1 MIRALGRSSA
11 RHPWL
16 TTVTWLLLILLGF
29 AVGGQ
34 VTGRLSGTGLNVSG
48 SESNSVSRLLSTGD
62 QSGDSITAIVGG
74 TDVTGAAV
82 RGQVEAA
89 VAAVRTIPGVAHV
102 PDPYPTRVSADRQA
116 LALPVT
122 FQYGLSDDAES
133 TAVDAAAARLHRIAA
148 PQVEVSGGPLLSKD
162 LNHSAKKS
170 VALAEELSLPLVL
183 IAMFFVFGGFT
194 AALLP
199 LFAALGSI
207 ASTLL
212 LLFGFSQ
219 VTTLSTYSLQITTMI
234 GLGLAIDYS
243 LLMITRFREERAR
256 TWDVHKAV
264 ANTVATAGRT
274 VFFSGLTVTVCAAG
288 LTVFD
293 NTFLRSIGLA
303 AACAVA
309 IDLLASLT
317 LLPALLTVFGGRIKA
332 GAQLEPNG
340 VFSRIASFSLR
351 FRVGVVG
358 ASLAAL
364 AVLALPVLGVHLANG
379 DARSLPA
386 GSESHQ
392 AFTLAVGHFGN
403 ASNNPVQVV
412 VSGDPAARTAFVRR
426 IETLPGVA
434 GASSSTL
441 TGGQTL
447 VKLSPQGSDDGPAA
461 QNLVRRIRADRS
473 GGTGLA
479 GQASL
484 DVQVGGN
491 AARVVDFQAM
501 LGRGLPWA
509 IALVGL
515 AILGL
520 LFAFTGSLVIPLK
533 TIVTTALSI
542 GAALGITAWVYQDG
556 HLAPLLGAQG
566 VGALNMVTVPLV
578 AAIAFGLAMDYEV
591 FILGRIRERWLELGG
606 SGSAGVA
613 SVGSTGRTR
622 GSATTNARD
631 TGSITADSIS
641 TGLQRSGR
649 IVTSAAL
656 LIAIVFACFIAGG
669 NAIIGQIGLGLT
681 LAVLIDAS
689 LVRMLLVPAT
699 MALLGKAAWWA
710 PEPLR
715 RLHTRYGLSEHAELE
730 QPARHGAHGA
740 VPAQSGEVPPN
751 AQPGQGAEPGRPAG
765 EEAAVRPAVTS

>member
-1 MIRALGRSSA
+1 MIRALGRRSA

-16 TTVTWLLLILLGF
+16 TCVTWLLLILVGF
-29 AVGGQ
+29 AVSSQ
-34 VTGRLSGTGLNVSG
+34 VTQRLSGTGLNVSG
-48 SESNSVSRLLSTGD
+48 SESNSVNDLLNTAD
-62 QSGDSITAIVGG
+62 HSGDSITAIIGSN
-74 TDVTGAAV
+74 DVTSPAV
-82 RGQVEAA
+82 HAQVEAT
-89 VAAVRTIPGVAHV
+89 VAAVRAIPGVARV
-102 PDPYPTRVSADRQA
+102 ADPYPARVSADHRA

-122 FQYGLSDDAES
+122 FQYGLSGTAES
-133 TAVDAAAARLHRIAA
+133 TAVDAASARLHQITAA
-148 PQVEVSGGPLLSKD
+148 QVEVSGGPLLSKD

-170 VALAEELSLPLVL
+170 VQLAEELSLPLVL
-183 IAMFFVFGGFT
+183 IAMIFVFGGFT

-212 LLFGFSQ
+212 ILLGFSH

-243 LLMITRFREERAR
+243 LLIITRFREEHAR
-256 TWDVHKAV
+256 TWDVDKAV

-288 LTVFD
+288 LTLFD

-332 GAQLEPNG
+332 GAQLKPDG
-340 VFSRIASFSLR
+340 VFSRIARFALR

-358 ASLAAL
+358 ASVAAL
-364 AVLALPVLGVHLANG
+364 AVLALPIASVQLANG

-386 GSESHQ
+386 SSESHQ
-392 AFTLAVGHFGN
+392 AYTLGVDHFGT
-403 ASNNPVQVV
+403 ASTNPIQIVI
-412 VSGDPAARTAFVRR
+412 SGEPAARAAFIQH
-426 IETLPGVA
+426 IESLPGVA
-434 GASSSTL
+434 AASPSSTSSTL
-441 TGGQTL
+441 TSGQTL
-447 VKLSPQGSDDGPAA
+447 VKLAPQGPDDSPAA
-461 QNLVRRIRADRS
+461 QDLVRQIRAAR
-473 GGTGLA
+473 G
-479 GQASL
+479 SL
-484 DVQVGGN
+484 DVLVGGN
-491 AARVVDFQAM
+491 AARVVDFQTM

-509 IALVGL
+509 VLLVGL

-520 LFAFTGSLVIPLK
+520 LFAFTGSLLIPLK

-542 GAALGITAWVYQDG
+542 GSALGITAWVYQDG
-556 HLAPLLGAQG
+556 HFAPLLGAQG

-591 FILGRIRERWLELGG
+591 FILGRIRERWLEGG
-606 SGSAGVA
+606 
-613 SVGSTGRTR
+613 
-622 GSATTNARD
+622 D
-631 TGSITADSIS
+631 TADSI
-641 TGLQRSGR
+641 TAGLQRSGR

-699 MALLGKAAWWA
+699 MALLGRAAWWA
-710 PEPLR
+710 PGPLR
-715 RLHTRYGLSEHAELE
+715 RLHTRYGLSEQVELQQRSVSVSVEAEQGGL
-730 QPARHGAHGA
+730 PAPAEPTAHVTPA
-740 VPAQSGEVPPN
+740 AQSDDVHA
-751 AQPGQGAEPGRPAG
+751 AQNDD
-765 EEAAVRPAVTS
+765 AAVRPAVTG

>member
-1 MIRALGRSSA
+1 MIRALGRRSA

-16 TTVTWLLLILLGF
+16 TCVTWLLLILLGF

-34 VTGRLSGTGLNVSG
+34 VTGRLSGTGLSVSG
-48 SESNSVSRLLSTGD
+48 SESSGVSNLLGTAD

-74 TDVTGAAV
+74 ADVTGSAV

-89 VAAVRTIPGVAHV
+89 AAAVRTIPGVAHV
-102 PDPYPTRVSADRQA
+102 PDPYPARVSADRQA
-116 LALPVT
+116 LALPIT

-133 TAVDAAAARLHRIAA
+133 TAVDAASARMHQISAA
-148 PQVEVSGGPLLSKD
+148 QVEVSGGPLLGKD

-212 LLFGFSQ
+212 ILFGFSH

-234 GLGLAIDYS
+234 GLGLVIDYS

-256 TWDVHKAV
+256 TWDVDKAV

-274 VFFSGLTVTVCAAG
+274 VFFSGLTVAVCAAG

-303 AACAVA
+303 AACSVAV
-309 IDLLASLT
+309 DLLASLT

-332 GAQLEPNG
+332 GAQLKPNG
-340 VFSRIASFSLR
+340 VFSRIARFSLR
-351 FRVGVVG
+351 FRVGVVA

-364 AVLALPVLGVHLANG
+364 AVLALPILGVHLANG
-379 DARSLPA
+379 DARSLPT

-392 AFTLAVGHFGN
+392 AFTLAQDHFGN
-403 ASNNPVQVV
+403 ASNNPIQVV
-412 VSGDPAARTAFVRR
+412 IGGDPAARTAFVQH

-434 GASSSTL
+434 SASSSTL

-461 QNLVRRIRADRS
+461 QDLVRRIRADRTADH
-473 GGTGLA
+473 TGLIHHNGGA
-479 GQASL
+479 DRATQGAL

-491 AARVVDFQAM
+491 AARVVDFQSM

-515 AILGL
+515 AILVL
-520 LFAFTGSLVIPLK
+520 LFAFTGSLLIPLK

-556 HLAPLLGAQG
+556 HLASRGGAPG
-566 VGALNMVTVPLV
+566 G
-578 AAIAFGLAMDYEV
+578 G
-591 FILGRIRERWLELGG
+591 GR
-606 SGSAGVA
+606 
-613 SVGSTGRTR
+613 
-622 GSATTNARD
+622 
-631 TGSITADSIS
+631 
-641 TGLQRSGR
+641 
-649 IVTSAAL
+649 
-656 LIAIVFACFIAGG
+656 
-669 NAIIGQIGLGLT
+669 
-681 LAVLIDAS
+681 
-689 LVRMLLVPAT
+689 
-699 MALLGKAAWWA
+699 
-710 PEPLR
+710 
-715 RLHTRYGLSEHAELE
+715 
-730 QPARHGAHGA
+730 
-740 VPAQSGEVPPN
+740 
-751 AQPGQGAEPGRPAG
+751 
-765 EEAAVRPAVTS
+765 